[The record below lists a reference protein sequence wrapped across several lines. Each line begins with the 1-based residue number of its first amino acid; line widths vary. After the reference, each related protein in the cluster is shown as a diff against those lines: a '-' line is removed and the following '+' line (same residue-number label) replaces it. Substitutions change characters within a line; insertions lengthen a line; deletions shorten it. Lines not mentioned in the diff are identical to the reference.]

1 MLKKFS
7 SRDGCPTREL
17 FCNNVKI
24 SARVADTPEHRLQG
38 LMGVKKLGDNEGCL
52 LDFRFAQPVSLW
64 MRNVP
69 IDLDVA
75 FLDAAGTIVAVDNML
90 SESNIIYKSPEN
102 VRYALEMSK
111 GFLSKHKIEEG
122 DIILL

>member
-7 SRDGCPTREL
+7 SRDAFPRRPL
-17 FCNNVKI
+17 HCNDVKI
-24 SARVADTPEHRLQG
+24 NARIADTPESRLQG

-52 LDFRFAQPVSLW
+52 LDFKFAQPISLW

-69 IDLDVA
+69 VNLDVA
-75 FLDAAGTIVAVDNML
+75 FVDSAGTIVAIDSML
-90 SESNIIYKSPEN
+90 SESNVIYRSPEN
-102 VRYALEMSK
+102 VRYALEMPN
-111 GFLSKHKIEEG
+111 GFFKKHEISEG